1 MLSKEE
7 LIFQDNI
14 YFMKHLKKINE
25 WKQDTPESRRI
36 DEENINEIKDFFSEL
51 GDLGCKLNVEI
62 DTHIE
67 ESYTINYYLENS
79 LGFSVDTQNHDNS
92 LDEEIQKNKEN
103 LERLNEYITLSQ
115 EFMKRLKNASYKIS
129 YFQNGYEWVRNDEV
143 IASKIRVT
151 KLG

>member
-1 MLSKEE
+1 MTE
-7 LIFQDNI
+7 
-14 YFMKHLKKINE
+14 
-25 WKQDTPESRRI
+25 
-36 DEENINEIKDFFSEL
+36 EIKKY
-51 GDLGCKLNVEI
+51 KLYYLQLKYNKI
-62 DTHIE
+62 IGIINDIE
-67 ESYTINYYLENS
+67 EHYNVLINNHLIDNQNNFSNVLYDIIKNLNAHYNNSINYYLENS
-79 LGFSVDTQNHDNS
+79 LGFSVDTKNHDNS

>member
-1 MLSKEE
+1 
-7 LIFQDNI
+7 
-14 YFMKHLKKINE
+14 MKHLKKINE

-51 GDLGCKLNVEI
+51 GDLGCKLNIKI
-62 DTHIE
+62 DNHIV
-67 ESYTINYYLENS
+67 ESYNIEYYLENS

-143 IASKIRVT
+143 ISSKIRVT
-151 KLG
+151 KLS